1 MALFMLDNVKVNDIL
16 EIDKLEMKQNKVTC
30 ITGQSGSGKST
41 LLRLLNR
48 LDDPDNGEIL
58 FGERPITDIDPLKLR
73 SQVVMI
79 PQTPVIFDGT
89 IRENL
94 QIGLTFSG
102 EEMTDEGKLK
112 EVMEKLALD
121 KTLDQHAA
129 DLSGGEKQRVALGR
143 GMLMEKAVAYLLD
156 EPTSALDD
164 VTAEKVINRFIQ
176 DASANQRSIVMVSHD
191 SQLVERFA
199 DEIINM
205 DDYSMSIHSRKGD
218 YA

>member
-1 MALFMLDNVKVNDIL
+1 
-16 EIDKLEMKQNKVTC
+16 
-30 ITGQSGSGKST
+30 
-41 LLRLLNR
+41 
-48 LDDPDNGEIL
+48 
-58 FGERPITDIDPLKLR
+58 
-73 SQVVMI
+73 
-79 PQTPVIFDGT
+79 
-89 IRENL
+89 
-94 QIGLTFSG
+94 
-102 EEMTDEGKLK
+102 MTDEGKLK